1 MNKMKLIFFVLAL
14 LPLCALNASAEN
26 IKKNTARLQAMD
38 KITGRVSV
46 IDVPVNGEKA
56 FGSLSIVIRSCQT
69 RPAEE
74 APDNFAFADITDK
87 NLQGE
92 EFNIFK
98 GWMISSSPATHAVE
112 HPIYD
117 VWLLKCIDTKVD
129 AKQLLSD
136 EQLSAHDNIARQQE
150 DAEQSKVLPITDA
163 ENKSDDISEP
173 IQELPDEESRPQPVL
188 QSEETMMT
196 TEFSYDEDDV
206 EEEAEVEAVD
216 SVNNSDNDAANVN
229 TENVNAEPE
238 SGTPPQEEK
247 PAEEMSL
254 DSLVSEISE

>member
-1 MNKMKLIFFVLAL
+1 MAEMLMSKKIVFFGLFLGVLL
-14 LPLCALNASAEN
+14 FGQISWAEN
-26 IKKNTARLQAMD
+26 IKKNTAHLQAMD

-46 IDVPVNGEKA
+46 IDVPVNGEKE

-117 VWLLKCIDTKVD
+117 VWLLKCEDTKVD
-129 AKQLLSD
+129 QKELLSE
-136 EQLSAHDNIARQQE
+136 EQLIARDNIAKQYEKVKIKQSSQGDSRE
-150 DAEQSKVLPITDA
+150 NLAEP
-163 ENKSDDISEP
+163 ISEM
-173 IQELPDEESRPQPVL
+173 PDEETRSSFPET
-188 QSEETMMT
+188 SEPRMMG
-196 TEFSYDEDDV
+196 TEFSYDEDEVD
-206 EEEAEVEAVD
+206 ENMAED
-216 SVNNSDNDAANVN
+216 
-229 TENVNAEPE
+229 
-238 SGTPPQEEK
+238 
-247 PAEEMSL
+247 
-254 DSLVSEISE
+254 EISLIEKNVLTDQISEKIP

>member
-1 MNKMKLIFFVLAL
+1 MNKIRLIFFALAL
-14 LPLCALNASAEN
+14 LPLCTLNAAAEN
-26 IKKNTARLQAMD
+26 VKKNTARLQAMD

-117 VWLLKCIDTKVD
+117 VWLLKCVDTKVD

-136 EQLSAHDNIARQQE
+136 EQLSAHDNIARQHE

-206 EEEAEVEAVD
+206 EEEEEVETVD

-229 TENVNAEPE
+229 TENVNAESE
-238 SGTPPQEEK
+238 SGTPPQEEL
-247 PAEEMSL
+247 SL